1 MRNGKVISQITI
13 FEIIVSQI
21 QVKKTVMRDTAELDN
36 LVVTFDES
44 LPREEREKF
53 IMSRLQSHAIKT
65 VIIPSHAGAFKATP
79 LNIENDCIDTDIT
92 API

>member
-13 FEIIVSQI
+13 FEIIVNQI
-21 QVKKTVMRDTAELDN
+21 QVKKTVMRDTAELDT

-65 VIIPSHAGAFKATP
+65 VIIPSHAGAFTATP
-79 LNIENDCIDTDIT
+79 LNIENDCIDTDTT

>member
-65 VIIPSHAGAFKATP
+65 VIIPSHAGAFTATP